1 MTTII
6 NQPQHVIRP
15 LGVIWRSLVVGVAY
29 VALTIGAAMLNGL
42 LGVQIDVT
50 NIPMDYTQILIG
62 TALAGVVIGLTLG
75 PLSTRLRVPLL
86 DRAIAMF
93 LAIFVVMTLLSAVEA
108 VFFTTFVTT
117 ANFAALPM
125 QALTEALLALVI
137 AWLFPPSSVEET
149 LGQALRAT
157 LASRS
162 AFGWLW
168 RFIVAGVLY
177 VPIYLLF
184 GVLISPIVVPY
195 YTAMGLPLVIPPFSV
210 MIPLEIARGLVFALA
225 LFPLIALLRGPRWR
239 TAFWIGLTIAALGGW
254 APMLSGSFLP
264 MTLRLVHGAEITADS
279 FVQGLML
286 TWVLGVGAWR
296 TRSSRR
302 SLAQAK
308 RTP

>member
-1 MTTII
+1 MTTIVTH
-6 NQPQHVIRP
+6 QQHVIRP
-15 LGVIWRSLVVGVAY
+15 LGVIWRSLIVAVAY
-29 VALTIGAAMLNGL
+29 VVLTLGAGMLNTL
-42 LGVQIDVT
+42 LGIKIDIT

-86 DRAIAMF
+86 DRAIALF
-93 LAIFVVMTLLSAVEA
+93 LAIFVVMTLLSTIEA

-117 ANFAALPM
+117 ANMAALPM
-125 QALTEALLALVI
+125 QALTEALLALVV
-137 AWLFPPSSVEET
+137 AWLFTPPTVGER
-149 LGQALRAT
+149 LAQALHT
-157 LASRS
+157 ILAERS
-162 AFGWLW
+162 GFSWLW
-168 RFIVAGVLY
+168 RFALAGLLY
-177 VPIYLLF
+177 VPIYLFF
-184 GVLISPIVVPY
+184 GMLISPIVVPY
-195 YTAMGLPLVIPPFSV
+195 YTALDLPLKIPPFSV

-302 SLAQAK
+302 SLA
-308 RTP
+308 